1 MQRQSEVYLKVI
13 YFCCCF
19 CRVKRK
25 WQIQAGCLRGLVK
38 GCLPLWLDP
47 CACEVQC
54 LWRRLQQESKKPC
67 PFLILR
73 LPFTAL
79 SNFFFFFASLTSR
92 FPYLTSSPDLVY
104 LQPCH
109 FLSQPPPPPSLF
121 FVPQE
126 KSQKRGRHAESPSNR
141 PELALL
147 FQRGNMVTLLL
158 HHFLSDK
165 SVRPLTNPK

>member
-47 CACEVQC
+47 CAREVQC
-54 LWRRLQQESKKPC
+54 LWRRLQQESKKPY

-79 SNFFFFFASLTSR
+79 SNFFFHLSTSR
-92 FPYLTSSPDLVY
+92 FPYLTSSSDLVY

-109 FLSQPPPPPSLF
+109 FLSQPGGRASWLGEPPS
-121 FVPQE
+121 QEASRE
-126 KSQKRGRHAESPSNR
+126 KSEKEEARGISFQIAPSSPSSSRQETWSPFSSITSRQIN
-141 PELALL
+141 
-147 FQRGNMVTLLL
+147 Q
-158 HHFLSDK
+158 SD
-165 SVRPLTNPK
+165 L